1 MASEAMGLLHIR
13 YKAVI
18 PYQTSLV
25 TRQGRREHQAVK
37 TVTYED
43 AIAVRLTGGLQE
55 VDQAVMAHIAEKGPS
70 VVAADIDSGYST
82 IGRVSYGRID
92 FQVLEVKIG

>member
-1 MASEAMGLLHIR
+1 MGLLHIH

-18 PYQTSLV
+18 PYQTMLV
-25 TRQGRREHQAVK
+25 NHQGQGEHQRIK

-43 AIAVRLTGGLQE
+43 AIVVRLTGGLQE
-55 VDQAVMAHIAEKGPS
+55 VNQAVIAHIMAIGAT

-82 IGRVSYGRID
+82 VGRVSYGRID
-92 FQVLEVKIG
+92 FQVLEVRVG